1 MSNPNWQKGLHRHSW
16 HSLPVKGKEQ
26 KQCILSKQG
35 PFCTLLLFNC
45 WHHQQPASALIRPNR
60 THTPRHTRVCNKDE
74 FDASDADNSQVKARV
89 VKRWRS
95 RQLLLLAHS
104 DCYITHWMKAL
115 HLVLPLIL
123 LLEDGDRVSQPM
135 LRHRRRV
142 NKLSRSFTCTK
153 EKKTLTH
160 IHHSNL

>member
-60 THTPRHTRVCNKDE
+60 THTPRHTQVCNKDE
-74 FDASDADNSQVKARV
+74 CDASDADNSQVKARV

-123 LLEDGDRVSQPM
+123 LLEDGDGVSEPM
-135 LRHRRRV
+135 LGHIRRL
-142 NKLSRSFTCTK
+142 NKLSRSFTCRK
-153 EKKTLTH
+153 EKKRFMH
-160 IHHSNL
+160 IHRSHL